1 MYFAKKSFEII
12 KNAYVRICKNYFKKI
27 TYKEAKFFSRLD
39 PIQYQKYNM
48 ECRHPAQL
56 QWFEI

>member
-1 MYFAKKSFEII
+1 MHMYVFARTTLKK
-12 KNAYVRICKNYFKKI
+12 N
-27 TYKEAKFFSRLD
+27 YKEAQFFSRLD
-39 PIQYQKYNM
+39 PIQYQKYNT